1 MAESLG
7 GAAVGESLLCAAVV
21 VLLIVLAGVAEAL
34 RRARRRAAELA
45 AENRRW
51 RALAMDRADRVAIVS
66 HELRTP
72 IALISGAAELLLDG
86 TAGALS
92 TTQHGLVDT
101 IDVKASE
108 VLALAADL
116 LTDAKIDAALFQFRA
131 TTVDVRRVTT
141 GIVRDLRHL
150 YPNRITLSARG
161 ASPRIMGDPDLIRQ
175 ALTNLITNA
184 ARHAG
189 EEARIGVTVR
199 PNEDGVLI
207 IVSDDGT
214 GMSPEQTSELFRR
227 GLAGKSETGN
237 GLGMLITRRIVELHG
252 GRCLVDSAVNVG
264 TTILCSLPRRTPE
277 RDELSADPVA

>member
-1 MAESLG
+1 MDEAL
-7 GAAVGESLLCAAVV
+7 A
-21 VLLIVLAGVAEAL
+21 VLAALLALGLAGALVTL
-34 RRARRRAAELA
+34 RRARLRRDELA
-45 AENRRW
+45 EENRRW

-72 IALISGAAELLLDG
+72 IALISGAAELLLDRA
-86 TAGALS
+86 AGEL
-92 TTQHGLVDT
+92 TDIQHDLVDT

-116 LTDAKIDAALFQFRA
+116 LTDARIDAQLFAFRA
-131 TTVDVRRVTT
+131 TTVDVRRVTNSV
-141 GIVRDLRHL
+141 VRDLRSL

-189 EEARIGVTVR
+189 EQARIAVTVR

-207 IVSDDGT
+207 VVTDDGT
-214 GMSPEQTSELFRR
+214 GMSPVQTRELFRR

-264 TTILCSLPRRTPE
+264 TTILCSLPRRGQQPA
-277 RDELSADPVA
+277 ADAGLAA

>member
-1 MAESLG
+1 MDEAL
-7 GAAVGESLLCAAVV
+7 A
-21 VLLIVLAGVAEAL
+21 VLAALLALGLAGALVTL
-34 RRARRRAAELA
+34 RRARLRRDELA
-45 AENRRW
+45 EENRRW

-72 IALISGAAELLLDG
+72 IALISGAAELLLDRA
-86 TAGALS
+86 AGEL
-92 TTQHGLVDT
+92 TDIQHDLVDT

-116 LTDAKIDAALFQFRA
+116 LTDARIDAQLFAFRA
-131 TTVDVRRVTT
+131 TTVDVRRVTNSV
-141 GIVRDLRHL
+141 VRDLRSL

-189 EEARIGVTVR
+189 EQARIAVTVR

-207 IVSDDGT
+207 VVTDDGT
-214 GMSPEQTSELFRR
+214 GMSPEQTRELFRR

-264 TTILCSLPRRTPE
+264 TTILCSLPRRGQQPA
-277 RDELSADPVA
+277 ADAGLAA

>member
-1 MAESLG
+1 MMEEVLAVV
-7 GAAVGESLLCAAVV
+7 AALLAAAVV
-21 VLLIVLAGVAEAL
+21 LVSLWL
-34 RRARRRAAELA
+34 RIERQRRDELA
-45 AENRRW
+45 EENRRW
-51 RALAMDRADRVAIVS
+51 RTLAMDRADRVAIVS

-72 IALISGAAELLLDG
+72 IALISGAAELLLDHA
-86 TAGALS
+86 AGELTPS
-92 TTQHGLVDT
+92 QRDLVDT

-108 VLALAADL
+108 VLGLASDL
-116 LTDAKIDAALFQFRA
+116 LTDAKIDAQLFQFRA
-131 TTVDVRRVTT
+131 TTVDVRRVANSV
-141 GIVRDLRHL
+141 VRDLRSL

-175 ALTNLITNA
+175 ALTNLVTNA

-189 EEARIGVTVR
+189 EQARISVTVR

-207 IVSDDGT
+207 IVTDDGT
-214 GMSPEQTSELFRR
+214 GMSPAQTRELFRR

-264 TTILCSLPRRTPE
+264 TTILGSLPRRGSDQIDTNRGLAP
-277 RDELSADPVA
+277 

>member
-1 MAESLG
+1 MDEALG
-7 GAAVGESLLCAAVV
+7 IVAVLALLA
-21 VLLIVLAGVAEAL
+21 LAGVLVLL
-34 RRARRRAAELA
+34 RRVRRRHDELA
-45 AENRRW
+45 EENRRW

-72 IALISGAAELLLDG
+72 IALISGAAELLLDRA
-86 TAGALS
+86 AGEL
-92 TTQHGLVDT
+92 TDLQHDLVDT

-116 LTDAKIDAALFQFRA
+116 LTDAKIDAQLFQFRA
-131 TTVDVRRVTT
+131 TTVDIRRVTNSV
-141 GIVRDLRHL
+141 VRDLRNL

-161 ASPRIMGDPDLIRQ
+161 ASPRILGDPDLIRQ

-189 EEARIGVTVR
+189 QEARIAVTVR
-199 PNEDGVLI
+199 HHEDGVLI
-207 IVSDDGT
+207 VVSDDGT
-214 GMSPEQTSELFRR
+214 GMSPAQTSELFRR

-237 GLGMLITRRIVELHG
+237 GLGMLITRRIIELHG

-264 TTILCSLPRRTPE
+264 TTILCSLPRRGSDQIDTNRGLVP
-277 RDELSADPVA
+277 

>member
-1 MAESLG
+1 MDEALG
-7 GAAVGESLLCAAVV
+7 IVAVLALLA
-21 VLLIVLAGVAEAL
+21 LAGVLVLL
-34 RRARRRAAELA
+34 RRVRRRHDELA
-45 AENRRW
+45 EENRRW

-72 IALISGAAELLLDG
+72 IALISGAAELLLDRA
-86 TAGALS
+86 AGELS
-92 TTQHGLVDT
+92 DLQHDLVDT

-108 VLALAADL
+108 VLGLAADL
-116 LTDAKIDAALFQFRA
+116 LTDAKIDAQLFQFRA
-131 TTVDVRRVTT
+131 TTVDIRRVTNSV
-141 GIVRDLRHL
+141 VRDLRSL

-161 ASPRIMGDPDLIRQ
+161 ASPRILGDPDLIRQ

-189 EEARIGVTVR
+189 QEARIAVTVR
-199 PNEDGVLI
+199 HHEDGVLI
-207 IVSDDGT
+207 VVSDDGT
-214 GMSPEQTSELFRR
+214 GMSPAQTSELFRR

-264 TTILCSLPRRTPE
+264 TTILCSLPRRGSDQIDTNRGLAP
-277 RDELSADPVA
+277 

>member
-1 MAESLG
+1 MDEALG
-7 GAAVGESLLCAAVV
+7 IVAVLALLA
-21 VLLIVLAGVAEAL
+21 LAGVLVLL
-34 RRARRRAAELA
+34 RRVRRRHDELA
-45 AENRRW
+45 EENRRW

-72 IALISGAAELLLDG
+72 IALISGAAELLLDRA
-86 TAGALS
+86 AGELS
-92 TTQHGLVDT
+92 DLQHDLVDT

-108 VLALAADL
+108 VLGLAADL
-116 LTDAKIDAALFQFRA
+116 LTDAKIDAQLFQFRA
-131 TTVDVRRVTT
+131 TTVDIRRVTNSV
-141 GIVRDLRHL
+141 VRDLRSL

-161 ASPRIMGDPDLIRQ
+161 ASPRILGDPDLIRQ

-189 EEARIGVTVR
+189 QEARIAVTVR
-199 PNEDGVLI
+199 HHEDGVLI
-207 IVSDDGT
+207 VVSDDGT
-214 GMSPEQTSELFRR
+214 GMSPAQTSELFRR

-264 TTILCSLPRRTPE
+264 TTILCSLPRRGSDQIDTNRGLVP
-277 RDELSADPVA
+277 

>member
-1 MAESLG
+1 MDEALG
-7 GAAVGESLLCAAVV
+7 IVAVLALLA
-21 VLLIVLAGVAEAL
+21 LAGVLVLL
-34 RRARRRAAELA
+34 RRVRRRHDELA
-45 AENRRW
+45 EENRRW

-72 IALISGAAELLLDG
+72 IALISGAAELLLDRA
-86 TAGALS
+86 AGEL
-92 TTQHGLVDT
+92 TDLQHDLVDT

-108 VLALAADL
+108 VLGLAADL
-116 LTDAKIDAALFQFRA
+116 LTDAKIDAQLFQFRA
-131 TTVDVRRVTT
+131 TTVDIRRVTNSV
-141 GIVRDLRHL
+141 VRDLRSL

-161 ASPRIMGDPDLIRQ
+161 ASPRILGDPDLIRQ

-189 EEARIGVTVR
+189 QEARIAVTVR
-199 PNEDGVLI
+199 HHEDGVLI
-207 IVSDDGT
+207 VVSDDGT
-214 GMSPEQTSELFRR
+214 GMSPAQTSELFRR

-264 TTILCSLPRRTPE
+264 TTILGSLPRRGSDQIDTNRGLVP
-277 RDELSADPVA
+277 

>member
-1 MAESLG
+1 MDEALG
-7 GAAVGESLLCAAVV
+7 IVAVLALLA
-21 VLLIVLAGVAEAL
+21 LAGVLVLL
-34 RRARRRAAELA
+34 RRVRRRHDELA
-45 AENRRW
+45 EENRRW

-72 IALISGAAELLLDG
+72 IALISGAAELLLDRA
-86 TAGALS
+86 AGEL
-92 TTQHGLVDT
+92 TDLQHDLVDT

-108 VLALAADL
+108 VLGLAADL
-116 LTDAKIDAALFQFRA
+116 LTDAKIDAQLFQFRA
-131 TTVDVRRVTT
+131 TTVDIRRVTNSV
-141 GIVRDLRHL
+141 VRDLRSL

-161 ASPRIMGDPDLIRQ
+161 ASPRILGDPDLIRQ

-189 EEARIGVTVR
+189 QEARIAVTVR
-199 PNEDGVLI
+199 HHEDGVLI
-207 IVSDDGT
+207 VVSDDGT
-214 GMSPEQTSELFRR
+214 GMSPAQTSELFRR

-264 TTILCSLPRRTPE
+264 TTILCSLPRRGSDQIDTNRGLVP
-277 RDELSADPVA
+277 

>member
-1 MAESLG
+1 MDEAL
-7 GAAVGESLLCAAVV
+7 A
-21 VLLIVLAGVAEAL
+21 VLAALLALGLAGALVTL
-34 RRARRRAAELA
+34 RRARLRRDELA
-45 AENRRW
+45 EENRRW

-72 IALISGAAELLLDG
+72 IALISGAAELLLDRA
-86 TAGALS
+86 AGEL
-92 TTQHGLVDT
+92 TDIQHDLVDT

-116 LTDAKIDAALFQFRA
+116 LTDARIDAQLFAFRA
-131 TTVDVRRVTT
+131 TTVDVRRITNSV
-141 GIVRDLRHL
+141 VRDLRSL
-150 YPNRITLSARG
+150 YPNRITLSSRG

-189 EEARIGVTVR
+189 EQARIAVTVR

-207 IVSDDGT
+207 VVTDDGT
-214 GMSPEQTSELFRR
+214 GMSPEQTRELFRR

-264 TTILCSLPRRTPE
+264 TTILCSLPRRGQQPA
-277 RDELSADPVA
+277 ADAGVAA

>member
-1 MAESLG
+1 MAEAFG
-7 GAAVGESLLCAAVV
+7 GMAVEESLLCGAFVVALIAVAFV
-21 VLLIVLAGVAEAL
+21 AGAL
-34 RRARRRAAELA
+34 RQARRRAAELA

-86 TAGALS
+86 AAGDLTA
-92 TTQHGLVDT
+92 TQHDLVDT

-207 IVSDDGT
+207 VVSDDGT

-237 GLGMLITRRIVELHG
+237 GLGMLITRRIVDLHV
-252 GRCLVDSAVNVG
+252 GRCLVDSALNVG
-264 TTILCSLPRRTPE
+264 TAFLCSLPRHSPE
-277 RDELSADPVA
+277 RDELTAEPVA

>member
-161 ASPRIMGDPDLIRQ
+161 ASPRIMGDPDLIRR
-175 ALTNLITNA
+175 IGA
-184 ARHAG
+184 ATAQEVAG